1 MLEDVKA
8 IEKRMRELRP
18 VASIACLIAG
28 AFHPANPKLMIKA
41 TTMRDVT
48 KVVIRQPWNV
58 MPDQR
63 NACLHKAPK
72 AMPVV
77 VRRPPLIRR

>member
-63 NACLHKAPK
+63 ERMVAQGS
-72 AMPVV
+72 
-77 VRRPPLIRR
+77 

>member
-8 IEKRMRELRP
+8 IERRMRELSP

-28 AFHPANPKLMIKA
+28 AFHPANPKLIIKA

-58 MPDQR
+58 TPDQR
-63 NACLHKAPK
+63 KVHVCIRLLKPCL
-72 AMPVV
+72 
-77 VRRPPLIRR
+77 

>member
-18 VASIACLIAG
+18 VASIASLIAG
-28 AFHPANPKLMIKA
+28 AFNPANPKLMIKA
-41 TTMRDVT
+41 TTMRDVP

-58 MPDQR
+58 MSDQR
-63 NACLHKAPK
+63 DC
-72 AMPVV
+72 MFEEGS
-77 VRRPPLIRR
+77 

>member
-18 VASIACLIAG
+18 VASIACLIAD

-41 TTMRDVT
+41 TTMSDVT
-48 KVVIRQPWNV
+48 KVVIRHPG
-58 MPDQR
+58 MS
-63 NACLHKAPK
+63 CLISENGCLYKAPK

>member
-18 VASIACLIAG
+18 VASIATLIADV
-28 AFHPANPKLMIKA
+28 FHPANPKLMIKA
-41 TTMRDVT
+41 TTMRDVP

-58 MPDQR
+58 MSDQR
-63 NACLHKAPK
+63 EC
-72 AMPVV
+72 
-77 VRRPPLIRR
+77 IFEQGS

>member
-18 VASIACLIAG
+18 VASIACLIAD

-41 TTMRDVT
+41 TTMRDVP
-48 KVVIRQPWNV
+48 KVGIRQP
-58 MPDQR
+58 
-63 NACLHKAPK
+63 
-72 AMPVV
+72 
-77 VRRPPLIRR
+77 